1 MIVICDCWTWLLNMI
16 VIVKKQKTVLLFKL
30 GIKNI
35 VSEFPKAGFKHDLIL
50 IYQCC
55 VL

>member
-1 MIVICDCWTWLLNMI
+1 MIVICDCWTWLLKMI
-16 VIVKKQKTVLLFKL
+16 VIVKKSALLFKL

-35 VSEFPKAGFKHDLIL
+35 VSEFPKAGFKPDLIL